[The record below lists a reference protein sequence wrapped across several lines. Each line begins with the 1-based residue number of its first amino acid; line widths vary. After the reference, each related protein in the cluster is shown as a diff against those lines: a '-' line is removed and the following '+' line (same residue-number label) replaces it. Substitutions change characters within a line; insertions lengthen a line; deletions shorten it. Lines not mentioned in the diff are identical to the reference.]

1 MRQITHIVL
10 QTEEIQPC
18 YRLAPTKTA
27 TWSWKHRKQRGD
39 HHTGRVSFPLSC
51 KIGSKKREMMEMRKT
66 PKLHLFCYLD
76 CYLENCK
83 WNWQTGPSIMPWWN
97 TPAFKPWLRTVGL
110 PAWRSGPPAASEVL
124 AWEKSPIAFPDRIP
138 NWFNHTNYHIFLI
151 ATNY

>member
-1 MRQITHIVL
+1 MRQITHTVL

-76 CYLENCK
+76 CYLENCI
-83 WNWQTGPSIMPWWN
+83 NETGKLVHQSCPDGILQRSSHGWGPLVYLRGDRDR
-97 TPAFKPWLRTVGL
+97 PLQAKSWLGKNHPLHFQIGFPIGL
-110 PAWRSGPPAASEVL
+110 TT
-124 AWEKSPIAFPDRIP
+124 RITTFF
-138 NWFNHTNYHIFLI
+138 W
-151 ATNY
+151 